1 VNAAILD
8 LARRIEIA
16 DATEDDCSYL
26 LGLLVEKKRLIA
38 RRASAGLKVGD
49 RVRLK
54 NIKPKYLDGAP
65 GTITARN
72 GTKFTVMIDPHYNTR
87 RYAHECRVPLGA
99 VQAMEADA

>member
-1 VNAAILD
+1 MNAEILD
-8 LARRIEIA
+8 LARRIETA

-26 LGLLVEKKRLIA
+26 LGLLVEKKGLIA
-38 RRASAGLKVGD
+38 RRASAHLKIGD

-72 GTKFTVMIDPHYNTR
+72 GTKFMVQIDPHYNTR
-87 RYAHECRVPLGA
+87 RYSHACRVPLTA
-99 VQAMEADA
+99 VAPLED